1 MVVAEEKRWRWENA
15 AAGAIAGFTTVASL
29 HPLDVIRTRFQVSDG
44 RGSSVPQYNNTAH
57 AIFSIARYE
66 GVRGL
71 YAGFY
76 PAVFGSTV
84 SWGLYFFFYNR
95 AKQRYSSRRDDQLSP
110 AYHLVSA
117 AEAGAL
123 FYRARTRLWEKL
135 PLLKGVLVYQ
145 SNLAGKDKTTT
156 SGASKPL
163 QAIFWIL
170 RSDAMRT
177 ILKEEG
183 WLALYRGLGPSLFLV
198 THGAIQFT
206 VYEELKRAVIH
217 VKRRE
222 IKSNSLGGEELL
234 SSFDYATLGAAS
246 KVAAM
251 LFTYPYQVIRTRLQQ
266 RPSTDGVPKY
276 LHSWH
281 VVKETTRFEGFR
293 GFYKGITSNLLKN
306 IPAASITF
314 VVYENVLKLIQLTRD
329 GN

>member
-1 MVVAEEKRWRWENA
+1 MVLAEEKRWRWENA

-95 AKQRYSSRRDDQLSP
+95 AKQRYSRRRDDQLSP

-123 FYRARTRLWEKL
+123 VSLCTNPIWLVKTRLQL
-135 PLLKGVLVYQ
+135 QVPANHSRPY
-145 SNLAGKDKTTT
+145 
-156 SGASKPL
+156 SG
-163 QAIFWIL
+163 FY
-170 RSDAMRT
+170 DAMRT

-206 VYEELKRAVIH
+206 VYEELKKAVIY

-293 GFYKGITSNLLKN
+293 GFYKGMTSNLLKN

>member
-234 SSFDYATLGAAS
+234 
-246 KVAAM
+246 
-251 LFTYPYQVIRTRLQQ
+251 VIRTRLQQ